1 MNDLPMDPI
10 ERYLHEQRSG
20 IVRVFNEQHI
30 LDLGAIAFS
39 SWSEM
44 KRQIELR
51 DACLGL
57 PKSKCERV
65 GRRSLANVRFFH
77 DTRWNQC
84 QCWVRA
90 GYRDYRKAF
99 LAWLDERGFGAD
111 SQAIADYDVDHL
123 FSAARAPHPDHV
135 IRLVLVSREVNRSWG
150 GWAEKLDAGR
160 VTKSRNNARYFH
172 IAKAAGIA
180 APDSIPERLNRPDG
194 FQEFVAALVDAGV
207 QEVPGFPLTDE
218 IASMF
223 QAIDQQAIVVAD
235 LRALSTGPREPG
247 EANARTER

>member
-1 MNDLPMDPI
+1 MNDLPVDPI
-10 ERYLHEQRSG
+10 ERYLHEQASG

-44 KRQIELR
+44 ERQIELR
-51 DACLGL
+51 DAGRDLTGSRFAPVGL
-57 PKSKCERV
+57 
-65 GRRSLANVRFFH
+65 RSLANVRSFYNA
-77 DTRWNQC
+77 RWDQW
-84 QCWVRA
+84 QCWVGA
-90 GYRDYRKAF
+90 GYSDYRKAF
-99 LAWLDERGFGAD
+99 LVWLDAQGFAAD
-111 SQAIADYDVDHL
+111 SQAITSYDVDHL

-160 VTKSRNNARYFH
+160 VPKSRNNARLFH

-180 APDSIPERLNRPDG
+180 APDLIPERLGRPDG
-194 FQEFVAALVDAGV
+194 FQELAAALIDAGV
-207 QEVPGFPLTDE
+207 EEVPGIQLSDE

-223 QAIDQQAIVVAD
+223 QAIEQQATIVAY
-235 LRALSTGPREPG
+235 LR
-247 EANARTER
+247 